1 MRIYASIT
9 LDMGAGLSAYGRG
22 TANILA
28 CSLETVVAEKMH
40 AVIDLA
46 GQSSRSCHI
55 PARKTPALLEQSE
68 SLITIRLNI
77 GFMAIFIKAG
87 ARALTVPHS
96 QCLT

>member
-40 AVIDLA
+40 AVIDHA
-46 GQSSRSCHI
+46 GQISEVVIYLQER
-55 PARKTPALLEQSE
+55 LLPYWNN
-68 SLITIRLNI
+68 LN
-77 GFMAIFIKAG
+77 
-87 ARALTVPHS
+87 H
-96 QCLT
+96 